1 MAALGNPAVRRC
13 AVLGSP
19 IDHSLSPVLHR
30 AAYAELKL
38 PWTYEAI
45 EVEERELPGFIAGR
59 DRSWRGLSLTMP
71 LKRAVMPLLD
81 EVDEWT
87 RISGAANTVVFD
99 DGALTGSNT
108 DVPGAVAALK
118 SRWHGPFT
126 TAVVLGG
133 GATAASMLLAL
144 GELGCEQAR
153 LLVREPSRA
162 TETLDAVARYEHGP
176 SIEVGTLG
184 EPVGTAHLVVSTIPA
199 AAQTRW
205 MVQSAEDCPV
215 VFEVVYD
222 PWPTPLAAAALVS
235 GRILV
240 SGLDLLVHQAAIQVT
255 LMTGSPAPLS
265 AMIAAGEGALAA
277 RRRS

>member
-1 MAALGNPAVRRC
+1 MSALGDPVVRHC

-30 AAYAELKL
+30 AAYAELRL

-45 EVEERELPGFIAGR
+45 EVEERELAGFVAGL

-81 EVDEWT
+81 DLDEWS
-87 RISGAANTVVFD
+87 RISGSANTVVFNH
-99 DGALTGSNT
+99 GALTGHNT
-108 DVPGAVAALK
+108 DVPGAVAALR
-118 SRWHGPFT
+118 SRWRGPFT

-133 GATAASMLLAL
+133 GATAASMLIAL
-144 GELGCEQAR
+144 GELGCQQAR

-162 TETLDAVARYEHGP
+162 AETIEVVERYELGP
-176 SIEVGTLG
+176 AIEVGTLG
-184 EPVGTAHLVVSTIPA
+184 EPVGAADLVVSTIPA
-199 AAQTRW
+199 AAQTPW
-205 MVQSAEDCPV
+205 MVQSADDCPV
-215 VFEVVYD
+215 IFEVIYD

-255 LMTGSPAPLS
+255 LMTKAPAPLA

-277 RRRS
+277 RRRT

>member
-1 MAALGNPAVRRC
+1 MATLGESAVRHC

-45 EVEERELPGFIAGR
+45 EVEESELPRFVAGL

-81 EVDEWT
+81 DRDDWA
-87 RISGAANTVVFD
+87 RISGAANTVVFNH
-99 DGALTGSNT
+99 GALTGYNT
-108 DVPGAVAALK
+108 DVPGAVAALQ
-118 SRWHGPFT
+118 SRWRGPFT

-144 GELGCEQAR
+144 GELGCQQAR

-162 TETLDAVARYEHGP
+162 AETLEAVARYERGP
-176 SIEVGTLG
+176 VIEVGTLG
-184 EPVGTAHLVVSTIPA
+184 EPVGAADLVVSTIPA
-199 AAQTRW
+199 AAQTHW

-240 SGLDLLVHQAAIQVT
+240 SGLDLLVHQAAIQVE
-255 LMTGSPAPLS
+255 LMTKERAPLA
-265 AMIAAGEGALAA
+265 AMMAAGEGALAA